1 MNSNLKR
8 EIVTLT
14 GDGLKAGK
22 NTWLVVSGES
32 MIPFLK
38 PGDKV
43 LAESCAF
50 SQLKKGDIIL
60 FSHEDSFFTHRIIR
74 MKEDALQTKG
84 DHIPIADPWIKM
96 RQIAGKIVKV
106 DKGTYIWDLRERKWR
121 LLNNLIGCLHQGAVI
136 IDIQGDSKRSIL
148 LGNKIMRIWLRLYQI
163 VVEGTERILIGG

>member
-1 MNSNLKR
+1 MNSSLKR
-8 EIVTLT
+8 EVVTLT

-22 NTWLVVSGES
+22 NTWLVVNGES

-60 FSHEDSFFTHRIIR
+60 FSLEDTFFTHRIIR

-84 DHIPIADPWIKM
+84 DHILIADPWIKT
-96 RQIAGKIVKV
+96 RQIAGKIVRV
-106 DKGTYIWDLRERKWR
+106 DKGTYFWDLRETKWR
-121 LLNNLIGCLHQGAVI
+121 LLNNLIGWLHQGAVI
-136 IDIQGDSKRSIL
+136 INIQGYRKDPKL
-148 LGNKIMRIWLRLYQI
+148 PENKIMRILLRLYQLA
-163 VVEGTERILIGG
+163 VEGTERILLGG